1 MKEVRQPRYQQIA
14 ILIAEKIVHNEL
26 KVGQKIYARSTL
38 ATTFGVSSET
48 ARKAISVLGDLGIV
62 DSIHG
67 SGVVIA
73 SRQKAQEY
81 LAQYQEVK
89 SIQDLQTEI
98 LKSVSRQQKELANFS
113 SILDKLVGQTEHFQK
128 SNPMTPI
135 EFELA
140 GASEKLGKTL
150 GEMSL
155 WQNTGA
161 TVIAILQND
170 ELVISPGPYAT
181 INQGD
186 TLYFVGTSDTLQ
198 ILQNFFYTKD

>member
-1 MKEVRQPRYQQIA
+1 MRQPRYQQIA

-81 LAQYQEVK
+81 LTQYQEVK

-140 GASEKLGKTL
+140 RASEKLGKTL

-198 ILQNFFYTKD
+198 ILQNFFYTND